1 MENIAQIHSKLNK
14 MPDAYLSQLVQQKSP
29 FATVATMVLDTRQ
42 GMAEKMV
49 VPPTSSVADK
59 VASQVGGIPSVAPQQ
74 NNQDPRLMAGVGGM
88 PMTPRNSVDTPMT
101 GVAQLPSKQMMADGG
116 IVGYAEGGEV
126 DENMLQKGFNW
137 VKANPDKAANY
148 AGLGLMFIPGVGL
161 VGRGALLA
169 ARSKIGGKAV
179 NMVKNYFTKPKTSG
193 IVKPKTSF
201 PTKTTN
207 LPAVT
212 SGRPSGGGLRYGRL
226 AGAGG
231 LGLLGAGMLL
241 GEGEEKEKPAEPP
254 FEPAKKQEDKGILA
268 SLPQG
273 VFRQMQ
279 LTGGALSQDAS
290 NQGILGKTLGAYG
303 KAAAVQGSDEQ
314 TQEYEMDQLGQKGIN
329 ALAAREYISPS
340 DRARVDKQV
349 QEYAEGTQFMDDV
362 ENIFASKD
370 ASTLQA
376 MYGGVGKEG
385 IKAAIGS
392 FLMQQKTQSL
402 LGRSGSY
409 DSTGWSMVEK

>member
-49 VPPTSSVADK
+49 VPPTSTVADK
-59 VASQVGGIPSVAPQQ
+59 VVGQSGIPSVAPQQ

>member
-49 VPPTSSVADK
+49 VPPTNSVADK

-74 NNQDPRLMAGVGGM
+74 NNQDPRLMAGVGSM

-126 DENMLQKGFNW
+126 DDSKIQKGFNW
-137 VKANPDKAANY
+137 VKNNPAKAAEY

-161 VGRGALLA
+161 VGRTALLA

-179 NMVKNYFTKPKTSG
+179 NMVKNYFTKPG
-193 IVKPKTSF
+193 IAKPKRSF
-201 PTKTTN
+201 STNTKN
-207 LPAVT
+207 LPAVVGPR
-212 SGRPSGGGLRYGRL
+212 SLNYGKT
-226 AGAGG
+226 AFAGG

-254 FEPAKKQEDKGILA
+254 FEPAKKQKDKGILA

-329 ALAAREYISPS
+329 ALAAQQYISPS

-362 ENIFASKD
+362 ENIFASQD

-402 LGRSGSY
+402 LGQAGSY